1 MRFDWC
7 KANLHTSCEEHKYGH
22 CEICNMAR
30 AYQHGYETA
39 QEDMSIDAVEV
50 VRCKD
55 CKHYSVKGRTTQFGF
70 CGYRHAGTDET
81 DYCSRAVRRKE

>member
-1 MRFDWC
+1 MSSLSERMVKTMEKIKVCPVCGFV
-7 KANLHTSCEEHKYGH
+7 
-22 CEICNMAR
+22 
-30 AYQHGYETA
+30 GYAE
-39 QEDMSIDAVEV
+39 DAVEM

-55 CKHYSVKGRTTQFGF
+55 CKHYSVKGKTTQFGF

>member
-1 MRFDWC
+1 MRLIDADAVKEKIDNIWNGRPLSFLGAKILAMIDH
-7 KANLHTSCEEHKYGH
+7 APT
-22 CEICNMAR
+22 
-30 AYQHGYETA
+30 
-39 QEDMSIDAVEV
+39 IDAVEV

-55 CKHYSVKGRTTQFGF
+55 CKHYSVKGKTTQFGF